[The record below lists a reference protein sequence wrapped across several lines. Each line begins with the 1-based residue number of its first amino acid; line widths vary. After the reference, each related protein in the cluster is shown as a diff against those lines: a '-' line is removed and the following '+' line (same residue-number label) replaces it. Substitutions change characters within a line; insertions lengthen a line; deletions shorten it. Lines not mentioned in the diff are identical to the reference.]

1 MSEEKNKELENS
13 QNIIAE
19 EMKRNL
25 KAAYKV
31 VDKLDQHSIIDPKI
45 LRETVFNI

>member
-1 MSEEKNKELENS
+1 MSEEKKLKEILDSES
-13 QNIIAE
+13 LCE

-25 KAAYKV
+25 KVAYKV
-31 VDKLDQHSIIDPKI
+31 ADKLDQHSIIDPKI